1 MNDPRLWLHRDTIRP
16 DWVDYNGHMNEA
28 YYVLIF
34 GDATDAFYDHVGLD
48 GRFRAEHN
56 VSVYTVESH
65 IRYLAEG
72 HEGDQLAVET
82 RLLDFDAKRLR
93 LHHSMQ
99 RASDGRC
106 LAVIEIMA
114 LHVDKR
120 GTAATAFHREPL
132 ARIEA
137 VAREQ
142 ASLPLVPP
150 VVSRHWAAPFA

>member
-99 RASDGRC
+99 RAS
-106 LAVIEIMA
+106 EIMA